1 MTSFRF
7 VHAADLHLG
16 SPFQGLALKD
26 PAIAE
31 IFVEASRKAFSTL
44 VTQAVEAKVDFFI
57 VAGDVYDGDWK
68 DHGTGLFFLG
78 QLARLARAGI
88 PAFLIRG
95 NHDAESLISRSLSL
109 PDDVHLFSTR
119 KAETRELPE
128 LRVALHGR
136 SFAEREVAENIALA
150 YPPARSGWLNIGI
163 LHTSLDGRPDHA
175 PYAPC
180 SVADLRAKGYDY
192 WALGHVHAFETVAS
206 DPFIVF
212 PGNLQG
218 RQIRETGAKGAV
230 LVEVADG
237 QVESVTPLIVDV
249 ARWARL
255 AVDVAGAVSLED
267 VVARAEAAM
276 RALAAEASERPLAVR
291 LTLSGETGAHRRI
304 AADREGFAAELQA
317 AADRVAATLYIEKVV
332 LDTREPHSG
341 AAALPAIGL
350 IDPAAVLDE
359 AVTDPAFAA
368 ALAAALD
375 EIGAKLPDDLREAVA
390 ALREGEPAADFLREA
405 RDLALGR
412 LVGGAAP

>member
-1 MTSFRF
+1 MRFRF
-7 VHAADLHLG
+7 VHAADLHLD
-16 SPFQGLALKD
+16 SPMRGLSARQPHLAAL
-26 PAIAE
+26 
-31 IFVEASRKAFSTL
+31 FGEATRKAFIAL
-44 VTQAVEAKVDFFI
+44 VDRTIAIEAAFLVI
-57 VAGDVYDGDWK
+57 AGDVYDGDWK

-78 QLARLARAGI
+78 QLARLTRAGI
-88 PAFLIRG
+88 PVYMIRG
-95 NHDAESLISRSLSL
+95 NHDAESLISRSLTL
-109 PDDVHLFSTR
+109 PENVHLFGSR
-119 KAETRELPE
+119 KAETREIAA

-150 YPPARSGWLNIGI
+150 YPPAKPGWLNIGI

-237 QVESVTPLIVDV
+237 HVETVSPLIVDV

-255 AVDVAGAVSLED
+255 TVEAAGAATPEEVI
-267 VVARAEAAM
+267 ARAEAAM
-276 RALAAEASERPLAVR
+276 RPLAAQAGERPLALR
-291 LTLSGETGAHRRI
+291 LTMVGETRAHRRI
-304 AADREGFAAELQA
+304 TADRDGFAAELQA
-317 AADRVAATLYIEKVV
+317 AADRVGAALFVEKVIV
-332 LDTREPHSG
+332 ETREPQAGSP
-341 AAALPAIGL
+341 APAIGL
-350 IDPAAVLDE
+350 VDPVALVEEAA
-359 AVTDPAFAA
+359 TDPVFAAAFAA
-368 ALAAALD
+368 AAE
-375 EIGAKLPDDLREAVA
+375 EIAGKLPDELREAIA
-390 ALREGEPAADFLREA
+390 ELQEGEGAAQFRREA

-412 LVGGAAP
+412 LLGEVPA

>member
-1 MTSFRF
+1 MRFRF
-7 VHAADLHLG
+7 VHAADLHLD
-16 SPFQGLALKD
+16 SPMRGLSARQPHLAAL
-26 PAIAE
+26 
-31 IFVEASRKAFSTL
+31 FGEATRKAFMAL
-44 VTQAVEAKVDFFI
+44 VDRTIAIEAAFLVI
-57 VAGDVYDGDWK
+57 AGDVYDGDWK

-78 QLARLARAGI
+78 QLARLTRAGI
-88 PAFLIRG
+88 PVYMIRG
-95 NHDAESLISRSLSL
+95 NHDAESLISRSLTL
-109 PDDVHLFSTR
+109 PENVHLFGSR
-119 KAETRELPE
+119 KAETREIAA

-150 YPPARSGWLNIGI
+150 YPPAKPGWLNIGI

-237 QVESVTPLIVDV
+237 HVETVSPLIVDV

-255 AVDVAGAVSLED
+255 TVEATGTATPEEVI
-267 VVARAEAAM
+267 ARAEAAM
-276 RALAAEASERPLAVR
+276 RPLAAEAGERPLALR
-291 LTLSGETGAHRRI
+291 LTMAGETPAHRRI
-304 AADREGFAAELQA
+304 AADRDGFAAELQA
-317 AADRVAATLYIEKVV
+317 AADRVGAALFVEKVIV
-332 LDTREPHSG
+332 ETREPQAGSPT
-341 AAALPAIGL
+341 PAIGL
-350 IDPAAVLDE
+350 VDPVARVEEAA
-359 AVTDPAFAA
+359 ADPVFAAAFAA
-368 ALAAALD
+368 AAE
-375 EIGAKLPDDLREAVA
+375 EIAGKLPDELREAIA
-390 ALREGEPAADFLREA
+390 ELQEGEGAAQFRREA

-412 LVGGAAP
+412 LLGEVPA

>member
-1 MTSFRF
+1 MRFRF
-7 VHAADLHLG
+7 VHAADLHLD
-16 SPFQGLALKD
+16 SPMRGLSARQPHLAAL
-26 PAIAE
+26 
-31 IFVEASRKAFSTL
+31 FGEATRKAFIALIDRTIAIEAAFL
-44 VTQAVEAKVDFFI
+44 VI
-57 VAGDVYDGDWK
+57 AGDVYDGDWK

-78 QLARLARAGI
+78 QLARLTRAGI
-88 PAFLIRG
+88 PVYMIRG
-95 NHDAESLISRSLSL
+95 NHDAESLISRSLTL
-109 PDDVHLFSTR
+109 PENVHLFGAR
-119 KAETRELPE
+119 KAETREIAA

-150 YPPARSGWLNIGI
+150 YPPAKPGWLNIGI

-237 QVESVTPLIVDV
+237 HVETVSPLIVDV

-255 AVDVAGAVSLED
+255 TVEATGAATPEEVI
-267 VVARAEAAM
+267 ARAEAAM
-276 RALAAEASERPLAVR
+276 RPLAAEAGERPLALR
-291 LTLSGETGAHRRI
+291 LTMAGETRAHRRI
-304 AADREGFAAELQA
+304 AADRDGFAAELQA
-317 AADRVAATLYIEKVV
+317 AADRVGAALFVEKVIV
-332 LDTREPHSG
+332 ETREPQAGSP
-341 AAALPAIGL
+341 APAIGL
-350 IDPAAVLDE
+350 VDPVALVEEAA
-359 AVTDPAFAA
+359 ADPVFVAAFAA
-368 ALAAALD
+368 AAE
-375 EIGAKLPDDLREAVA
+375 EIAGKLPDELREAIA
-390 ALREGEPAADFLREA
+390 ELQEGEGAAQFRREA

-412 LVGGAAP
+412 LLGEVPA